1 MYTTLVCMVMI
12 QIPLGYSL
20 PQYAVFGITGIW
32 IAVIAGIISQ
42 TVLLTMMYQRG
53 NGKCIAL

>member
-1 MYTTLVCMVMI
+1 MIMI

-20 PQYAVFGITGIW
+20 PQYAGFGITGIW
-32 IAVIAGIISQ
+32 IAVIVGIISQ
-42 TVLLTMMYQRG
+42 AVLLTMMYQRG